1 MDVLIIS
8 LAYRSS
14 AVKAE
19 ASPMLPLHP
28 RSLGSESSIPS
39 LQEMERV
46 DDARACQR
54 DVPENAGSLQRQL
67 RPIRPAAQR
76 KIINWSPHQP
86 KESHSWCSRR
96 SADSAQ
102 D

>member
-1 MDVLIIS
+1 
-8 LAYRSS
+8 
-14 AVKAE
+14 
-19 ASPMLPLHP
+19 MLPLHP

-54 DVPENAGSLQRQL
+54 DVSENAGSLQRQL